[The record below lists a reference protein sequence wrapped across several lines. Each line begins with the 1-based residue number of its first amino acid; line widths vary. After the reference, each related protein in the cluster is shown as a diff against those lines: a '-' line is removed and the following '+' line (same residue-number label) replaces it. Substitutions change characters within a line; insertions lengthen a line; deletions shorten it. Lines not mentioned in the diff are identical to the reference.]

1 MPRQYLVQIFA
12 PILVFLPLL
21 CTADSADD
29 AALYEE
35 ACAACHGSDG
45 TGRSAEELVF
55 ETLPPDFTDCEFA
68 SREPDPDW
76 HAIIHAG
83 GPVRAFDQMMPA
95 FGDALSADE
104 IDSILRHVRTFCTDK
119 SWPPGEF
126 NLPRPLYTEKAFPED
141 EAVVTTIVD
150 TDASDAIT
158 TEFLFEK
165 RFGSLNMI
173 EVAVPLVSRD
183 AISGIGR
190 DRGIGDISLGF
201 KRTVHHD
208 LSNGSIVS
216 AGAEVILPTGD
227 DADGLGKGTTVFEP
241 FITYGQILPND
252 AFFQAH
258 AFAEFPTDSAFDDEV
273 GLRMAL
279 GRTWTSGGPFG
290 RAWSPMIEALL
301 VRDLSSGADT
311 NLDLVP
317 QVQVSLNTRQHVL
330 LNVGARIPA
339 NHTSGRDVEYGVYLL
354 WDWFDGGFFDGW

>member
-1 MPRQYLVQIFA
+1 MPRQVLA
-12 PILVFLPLL
+12 PIIATILVFLPLL
-21 CTADSADD
+21 CVADSVAD
-29 AALYEE
+29 AALYVD

-55 ETLPPDFTDCEFA
+55 EPLPPDFTDCEFA

-76 HAIIHAG
+76 HAIIHEG
-83 GPVRAFDQMMPA
+83 GEVRAFDQMMPA
-95 FGDALSADE
+95 FGDALSDDE
-104 IDSILRHVRTFCTDK
+104 IYSILRHVRTFCIDK
-119 SWPPGEF
+119 TWPAGEF
-126 NLPRPLYTEKAFPED
+126 NLPRALYTEKAFPED

-150 TDASDAIT
+150 TDTSDAIT

-165 RFGSLNMI
+165 RFGSVNMI
-173 EVAVPLVSRD
+173 EVAVPMVSRD
-183 AISGIGR
+183 SISGSGR

-201 KRTVHHD
+201 KRTIHHN

-279 GRTWTSGGPFG
+279 GRTWTTGGPFG

-301 VRDLSSGADT
+301 ARDLASGADT

-317 QVQVSLNTRQHVL
+317 QVQVSLNTRQHIL
-330 LNVGARIPA
+330 LSVGVRIPA
-339 NHTSGRDVEYGVYLL
+339 NHTAGRDVEYGVYLL